1 MTATL
6 KVEKC
11 VSRKLPIIS
20 TILPDHKELNDY
32 LKQVIIEHRENNPK
46 SNVSNVKSWHSSYY
60 THIENLKFKP
70 IVDMILTMGDF
81 ISKDM
86 YSTKSE
92 LMVTEFWAAMYEKG
106 EYTIPHTHHPS
117 NFACT
122 YYVDVE
128 NGCSPIVFGEDRFD
142 ETGECEKFSI
152 TPKNGMLL
160 MWPGIISHE
169 VPRTDTKRILVAAN
183 LITFYPVGDPPY
195 GDGTK
200 FPLNPSIRD
209 VSFK

>member
-1 MTATL
+1 MGFEVVVGLGLAGLAWNLL
-6 KVEKC
+6 KG
-11 VSRKLPIIS
+11 SIS
-20 TILPDHKELNDY
+20 H
-32 LKQVIIEHRENNPK
+32 
-46 SNVSNVKSWHSSYY
+46 
-60 THIENLKFKP
+60 
-70 IVDMILTMGDF
+70 
-81 ISKDM
+81 
-86 YSTKSE
+86 
-92 LMVTEFWAAMYEKG
+92 
-106 EYTIPHTHHPS
+106 
-117 NFACT
+117 
-122 YYVDVE
+122 
-128 NGCSPIVFGEDRFD
+128 EDKFD

-160 MWPGIISHE
+160 MWPGILSHE